1 MLLRVC
7 LFTDLRQGSDSKT
20 HTDFQAHALSLNL
33 RAERENI
40 MKKALKTILGAA
52 LAVYVLALVYIL
64 FLRGRGNVY
73 DQAQPLSEYAKYAVN
88 LIPFET
94 INGFWRALRENR
106 INTDI
111 ALFNIFGN
119 IALFVPFGF
128 LIPCLEKKLRALW
141 KCAAVSFVV
150 ILAVETLQLIFKV
163 GSFDV
168 DDIILNLIGVIIGYA
183 VYKIAAAIYKKTSKS
198 LKKSKM

>member
-1 MLLRVC
+1 
-7 LFTDLRQGSDSKT
+7 
-20 HTDFQAHALSLNL
+20 
-33 RAERENI
+33 
-40 MKKALKTILGAA
+40 
-52 LAVYVLALVYIL
+52 VLALVYIL

-150 ILAVETLQLIFKV
+150 VLAVETLQFIFKV

>member
-1 MLLRVC
+1 M
-7 LFTDLRQGSDSKT
+7 
-20 HTDFQAHALSLNL
+20 

-40 MKKALKTILGAA
+40 MKKALKIILGAA

-128 LIPCLEKKLRALW
+128 LIPCLEKKLRLCGSAPPFRLLLYLPW
-141 KCAAVSFVV
+141 KHSSSF
-150 ILAVETLQLIFKV
+150 
-163 GSFDV
+163 
-168 DDIILNLIGVIIGYA
+168 
-183 VYKIAAAIYKKTSKS
+183 SKS
-198 LKKSKM
+198 AVLMWMILY

>member
-1 MLLRVC
+1 M
-7 LFTDLRQGSDSKT
+7 
-20 HTDFQAHALSLNL
+20 N
-33 RAERENI
+33 
-40 MKKALKTILGAA
+40 KALKIFLGAA
-52 LAVYVLALVYIL
+52 LAVYVLALAYIL
-64 FLRGRGNVY
+64 FLRNRGNIY
-73 DQAQPLSEYAKYAVN
+73 DQAQPLSEYAKHAVN

-141 KCAAVSFVV
+141 KCAAVSFFV
-150 ILAVETLQLIFKV
+150 IFAAEILQLIFKV

-183 VYKIAAAIYKKTSKS
+183 VYKIASAIYKKAAKAF
-198 LKKSKM
+198 KNSKM

>member
-1 MLLRVC
+1 
-7 LFTDLRQGSDSKT
+7 
-20 HTDFQAHALSLNL
+20 
-33 RAERENI
+33 

-111 ALFNIFGN
+111 AL
-119 IALFVPFGF
+119 
-128 LIPCLEKKLRALW
+128 
-141 KCAAVSFVV
+141 
-150 ILAVETLQLIFKV
+150 LIF
-163 GSFDV
+163 SE
-168 DDIILNLIGVIIGYA
+168 ILRFLCRSVF
-183 VYKIAAAIYKKTSKS
+183 
-198 LKKSKM
+198 

>member
-1 MLLRVC
+1 M
-7 LFTDLRQGSDSKT
+7 
-20 HTDFQAHALSLNL
+20 

-40 MKKALKTILGAA
+40 MKKALKIILCAA

-64 FLRGRGNVY
+64 FLKDRGNVY
-73 DQAQPLSEYAKYAVN
+73 NQAQPLSEYAKFAVN

-94 INGFWRALRENR
+94 IKVFWRALKENR
-106 INTDI
+106 INTEI
-111 ALFNIFGN
+111 ALLNIFGN
-119 IALFVPFGF
+119 IALFLPFGF

-150 ILAVETLQLIFKV
+150 ILVVETLQLIFKV

-183 VYKIAAAIYKKTSKS
+183 VYKIAAANYKKTASSTK
-198 LKKSKM
+198 

>member
-20 HTDFQAHALSLNL
+20 HTNFQAHALSLNL

-40 MKKALKTILGAA
+40 MKKALKIILGAA

-119 IALFVPFGF
+119 IALLCRSVF
-128 LIPCLEKKLRALW
+128 
-141 KCAAVSFVV
+141 
-150 ILAVETLQLIFKV
+150 
-163 GSFDV
+163 
-168 DDIILNLIGVIIGYA
+168 
-183 VYKIAAAIYKKTSKS
+183 
-198 LKKSKM
+198 